1 MTKIHGYHAH
11 VYFTQETLEQA
22 QTLCET
28 ATEQLSIKM
37 GTMHTKPVGPHPVW
51 SCQLSFPADRF
62 GEVIPWLALNREGI
76 VIFIH
81 TLSGDDL
88 LDHTKYAMWMGQML
102 PLNLEVFKSSNKD

>member
-88 LDHTKYAMWMGQML
+88 LDHTKYAMWMGQNVTSKL
-102 PLNLEVFKSSNKD
+102 RGF